1 MKRKIKNFL
10 YVFLALLSVATA
22 VTLPVLA
29 RKRNQCDGVEAALW
43 NRCLQVLVDMKDRQ
57 CQLSPTCSIYKS
69 TYFGRTVDVVVMI
82 SDDTDAWIRA
92 CDKYW
97 DQGEEQCGITEL
109 APVEND
115 VLAAALYPVE
125 DGSNMA
131 FAMKVILSDLRR
143 IQIED
148 EVLLKSVFES
158 FLTFGHAHI
167 SLAAL

>member
-1 MKRKIKNFL
+1 MKRKIKNLL

-22 VTLPVLA
+22 VTLP
-29 RKRNQCDGVEAALW
+29 
-43 NRCLQVLVDMKDRQ
+43 
-57 CQLSPTCSIYKS
+57 
-69 TYFGRTVDVVVMI
+69 
-82 SDDTDAWIRA
+82 
-92 CDKYW
+92 
-97 DQGEEQCGITEL
+97 
-109 APVEND
+109 